1 MTPLQK
7 LKWAM
12 LQIGIDQYGFDLNE
26 LCEGESDWSEDELLN
41 ITADNVDDL
50 YEAFRDDM
58 YDLKNEFREGDV
70 ETNLPCDYSR
80 HYESKSVAA
89 KIPDGSW
96 VGWTYWYGG
105 GKYGE
110 PEAIGWMEDA
120 YDLDVIE
127 EEKMV
132 MVRTFTKK

>member
-12 LQIGIDQYGFDLNE
+12 LQIGIDQYGFDLKEAFDDNQE
-26 LCEGESDWSEDELLN
+26 IVSLTEDT
-41 ITADNVDDL
+41 IDDL
-50 YEAFRDDM
+50 YEAFHDDM

-105 GKYGE
+105 GKHGE
-110 PEAIGWMEDA
+110 PEAIGWMEYA

-132 MVRTFTKK
+132 IVRTFTKK